1 MKKIVFIM
9 AGLPHYVS
17 LLLNK
22 MVTVT
27 GHEIFLIKP
36 SQRGKALGSG
46 VKEDASKVQ
55 FKLIEL
61 PEYTTWYGK
70 SFFQNLL
77 PTLAEIKP
85 DIVVM
90 SAWPYFLKFALD
102 PFFYSKFRKLGA
114 RLICRDI
121 PFNVSYFGQSRRYY
135 FAGNNK
141 TEGGGEANAPT
152 WKGYAAFWLA
162 TMLRRVYLPLADAHI
177 NYFDEARQIT
187 GSYGVPPEKIFI
199 AANSPDTDA
208 LLASRQKVLTMPPIL
223 PENPHRL
230 IHVGRLVKWK
240 RVDRLIRA
248 VKDLQNVFP
257 RMELVVVGFGPEEE
271 SLKELAATLGVAENV
286 NFVGGVYDPLTLGRY
301 LQASALYVLGGM
313 GGLSI
318 NDAMCFAKPVVCSV
332 ADGTERRL
340 VREGYNGY
348 YFDNGNQPSL
358 NDALRRLLAD
368 PEKVATFGQNSL
380 KIIEEEINIHS
391 VIREYEE
398 AFEYVMRE

>member
-1 MKKIVFIM
+1 MV
-9 AGLPHYVS
+9 GLPHYFTLV
-17 LLLNK
+17 LNK
-22 MVTVT
+22 MVATT
-27 GHEIFLIKP
+27 GHDIILIKP
-36 SQRGKALGSG
+36 SEKSKTLGSG
-46 VKEDASKVQ
+46 VKEDTSQVQ

-70 SFFQNLL
+70 PFFQNLL
-77 PTLAEIKP
+77 PALEEIKP

-90 SAWPYFLKFALD
+90 SAWPYFLKFVLD

-114 RLICRDI
+114 KLICRDI
-121 PFNVSYFGQSRRYY
+121 PFNVSYFGQSRTYY
-135 FAGNNK
+135 FSGKNQH
-141 TEGGGEANAPT
+141 ESGGEGANGRS

-199 AANSPDTDA
+199 AANSPDTDI
-208 LLASRQKVLTMPPIL
+208 LLASHQKALAMPPVL
-223 PENPHRL
+223 PENPHRI
-230 IHVGRLVKWK
+230 IHVGRLVQWK
-240 RVDRLIRA
+240 RVDMLIRA
-248 VKDLQNVFP
+248 VKDLQSEFP
-257 RMELVVVGFGPEEE
+257 RIELVAIGFGPEEE
-271 SLKELAATLGVAENV
+271 TLKELTIALGVAEKV

-301 LQASALYVLGGM
+301 LQASAVYALGGM

-348 YFDNGNQPSL
+348 YFDNGKQSSL
-358 NDALRRLLAD
+358 NHALQRLLAD
-368 PEKVATFGQNSL
+368 PKKVTTFGRNSL

-391 VIREYEE
+391 VIQEYEE
-398 AFEYVMRE
+398 AFEYVQNLPT